1 MTGDFQTRIEDII
14 GSVGDTTLIT
24 NSIQEVGAEI
34 VQVLPEDKLL
44 YNVKTVDFSSSGV
57 TIDDKKVIAV
67 DKSDIPAREIPA
79 IMKGKYN
86 STSSIYSASD
96 TDPVFYIEDKKV
108 YINGA
113 AGSGPTSGTLHYV
126 PKIPTSDGST
136 AIAYNSSATSNFPVE
151 AENLLVLGGAVKC
164 LQRLLADKTASL
176 PTDIS
181 EPSLPVSPASPSAPS
196 FTYSDVS
203 VSDIVQPIVSISDM
217 AVLTESAPSYVPP
230 VLTLGSAPTISDLSI
245 SLAVPVTP
253 SLTSN
258 SVSFSATAPVYTPPV
273 TSPSFSTVDT
283 FISTDEDIELAG
295 AKIQEINSQIGEYQ
309 ANIQNQLNVF
319 NDANV
324 EYQAE
329 LQKAIQNAQL
339 SQSDDAQT
347 LQKSSAEIQTYQ
359 AQIGKEVQEY
369 QQNME
374 GDLRVW
380 QAERQ
385 TDLQKYGTDI
395 QNALNSFNEDNVV
408 YQQDIQRKIQNF
420 QKEIQSAMQN
430 AQQEF
435 GTRKANL
442 DKNVQVDLQNAINNF
457 QKDVQ
462 EYKSS
467 LEKYQ
472 SNIQDYQ
479 SEVGATI
486 QKYGADLQN
495 YSAKIQKIMT
505 DYTWKQGQYQQLKAE
520 YNQGLQLLIG
530 GGIPQQQGA

>member
-1 MTGDFQTRIEDII
+1 MSFKTKIEDLI
-14 GSVGDTTLIT
+14 GSVGDDTLISET
-24 NSIQEVGAEI
+24 IQDIGSEI
-34 VQVLPEDKLL
+34 INILPPKKLFS
-44 YNVKTVDFSSSGV
+44 VSKTASVTSSGL
-57 TIDDKKVIAV
+57 TTAGKKVLAV
-67 DKSDIPAREIPA
+67 DKDDLPAKEIPSIQKA
-79 IMKGKYN
+79 KYN
-86 STSSIYSASD
+86 DSASIYASTD
-96 TDPVFYIEDKKV
+96 TDPVYYIEDEVLK
-108 YINGA
+108 INGN
-113 AGSGPTSGTLHYV
+113 AGSGATAGVMHYV

-136 AIAYNSSATSNFPVE
+136 AIVADSTGVNNFPQE
-151 AENLLVLGGAVKC
+151 AEYLLVLGGAARC
-164 LQRLLADKTASL
+164 LQRLMSDKTASL

-181 EPSLPVSPASPSAPS
+181 EPSLPVSPVSPSAPS
-196 FTYSDVS
+196 FTYTDVS

-245 SLAVPVTP
+245 SLAIPVVP

-258 SVSFSATAPVYTPPV
+258 SVSFSTTAPVYTPPV
-273 TSPSFSTVDT
+273 ASPSFSTVDT

-339 SQSDDAQT
+339 SQSDDAQA
-347 LQKSSAEIQTYQ
+347 LQKYSAEIQAYQ
-359 AQIGKEVQEY
+359 AQIGKEIQEY

-374 GDLRVW
+374 GDLKVW

-395 QNALNSFNEDNVV
+395 QNALNTFNESNVV

-420 QKEIQSAMQN
+420 EKDIQSAMQN

-442 DKNVQVDLQNAINNF
+442 DKNVQIDLQNALNNF

-462 EYKSS
+462 EYKST

-472 SNIQDYQ
+472 SEIQDYQ
-479 SEVGATI
+479 SEVGAII

-495 YSAKIQKIMT
+495 YGAKIQKHVT